1 MYKVLHRLLD
11 WKGIIFVAVF
21 FTLSACY
28 PLTVNLNVATDKPI
42 SLYLVVDKPI
52 EVKLDAKAAVAKL
65 PPLEVQIDGKIG
77 ITKMPPL
84 KVGL

>member
-1 MYKVLHRLLD
+1 MNKVFRPLLD
-11 WKGIIFVAVF
+11 WKLILLVAIPVA
-21 FTLSACY
+21 LPACY

-65 PPLEVQIDGKIG
+65 PPIQVQVDGNIG
-77 ITKMPPL
+77 IPKMPPL
-84 KVGL
+84 KIGP